1 MYWFYLFIGATFL
14 TGLIAVLALP
24 HSFSQVSHLILA
36 SNWPLLCQMRG
47 AMFITECLLC
57 ALPRPHYAVQS
68 LRLGSTGPSEE
79 VRPRQKT
86 SKVRHPMRWF
96 SRPKFLI
103 SRWKYIV
110 RRHRRGGKVQKNA
123 HFSFSGQKRHFLQN
137 CSLKNSKFSSH
148 GGVLG
153 LFETLPSSEVLEEFL
168 GTFCTLYSRKLCFEK
183 EINVFTSKY
192 IVFLRHFKHLE
203 IGFSARLEICVGF
216 CHLLLINWFYL
227 REPIHEPVDSVMR
240 IAFKN

>member
-1 MYWFYLFIGATFL
+1 MVFKPKFRISRSKILSSKDTDGKEKFNRMLTFL
-14 TGLIAVLALP
+14 LVDEKGFFYKIVLWRIQGFLHTA
-24 HSFSQVSHLILA
+24 
-36 SNWPLLCQMRG
+36 
-47 AMFITECLLC
+47 ECL
-57 ALPRPHYAVQS
+57 AY
-68 LRLGSTGPSEE
+68 
-79 VRPRQKT
+79 
-86 SKVRHPMRWF
+86 
-96 SRPKFLI
+96 
-103 SRWKYIV
+103 
-110 RRHRRGGKVQKNA
+110 
-123 HFSFSGQKRHFLQN
+123 
-137 CSLKNSKFSSH
+137 
-148 GGVLG
+148 
-153 LFETLPSSEVLEEFL
+153 FETQPSSEVLEEFS